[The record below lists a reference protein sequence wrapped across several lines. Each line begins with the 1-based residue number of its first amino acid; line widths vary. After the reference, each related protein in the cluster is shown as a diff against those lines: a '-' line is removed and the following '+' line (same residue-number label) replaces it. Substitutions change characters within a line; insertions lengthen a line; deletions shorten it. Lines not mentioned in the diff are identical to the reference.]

1 LLGFIREKLGINNL
15 MSRVDALEKNRE
27 NIADTE
33 RRLNLRI
40 DQALEDESQRVH
52 QKIVEGLQRA

>member
-1 LLGFIREKLGINNL
+1 MLGFIREKLGINNL